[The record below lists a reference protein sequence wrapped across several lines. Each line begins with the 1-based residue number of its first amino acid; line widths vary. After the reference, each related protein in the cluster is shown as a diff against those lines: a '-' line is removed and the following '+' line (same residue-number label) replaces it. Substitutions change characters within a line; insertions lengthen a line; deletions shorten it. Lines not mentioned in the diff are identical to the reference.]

1 MLINKSFSLRCMRV
15 HFYTLDHITRGGVLP
30 DPPYVP
36 FTTRVEHAWD
46 GIGPWRA

>member
-1 MLINKSFSLRCMRV
+1 MLSAFLLRCMRV
-15 HFYTLDHITRGGVLP
+15 HFYTLDHITRCGGVMP

-36 FTTRVEHAWD
+36 FTTRIEHAWD